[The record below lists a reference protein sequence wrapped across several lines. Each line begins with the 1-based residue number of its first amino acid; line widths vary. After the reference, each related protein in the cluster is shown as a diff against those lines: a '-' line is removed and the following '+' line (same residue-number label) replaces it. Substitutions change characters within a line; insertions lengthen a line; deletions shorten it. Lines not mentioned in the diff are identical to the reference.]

1 LLLSRC
7 LAAKGRGI
15 VALRGGPL
23 KSVTSLKTIAPLPR
37 QSSKGAICNIRFIFA
52 YTWRVDNFSATHHR
66 VLMNFMVRPGGWH
79 ISFLEKDCQTV
90 LPLKLTFANEDKI
103 RAMHDRCGSQLLE
116 DKQAL
121 EHGLNTG
128 RGSCWLSL
136 TEQQYQ
142 ALNSKRR

>member
-1 LLLSRC
+1 
-7 LAAKGRGI
+7 
-15 VALRGGPL
+15 LRGRKAGGPAKEL
-23 KSVTSLKTIAPLPR
+23 AVELGTTTQCGHCTKAATPLR
-37 QSSKGAICNIRFIFA
+37 LIFA
-52 YTWRVDNFSATHHR
+52 YTWRVDNFRATHHR

-79 ISFLEKDCQTV
+79 ISFLEKDCRTV
-90 LPLKLTFANEDKI
+90 LPLKLTFANEGKI

-136 TEQQYQ
+136 NEEQYQ

>member
-1 LLLSRC
+1 M
-7 LAAKGRGI
+7 
-15 VALRGGPL
+15 
-23 KSVTSLKTIAPLPR
+23 
-37 QSSKGAICNIRFIFA
+37 
-52 YTWRVDNFSATHHR
+52 DNFRATHHR

-79 ISFLEKDCQTV
+79 ISFLEKDCRTV
-90 LPLKLTFANEDKI
+90 LPLKLTFANEGKI

>member
-1 LLLSRC
+1 
-7 LAAKGRGI
+7 
-15 VALRGGPL
+15 
-23 KSVTSLKTIAPLPR
+23 
-37 QSSKGAICNIRFIFA
+37 
-52 YTWRVDNFSATHHR
+52 VDNFRATHHR

-79 ISFLEKDCQTV
+79 ISFLEKDCRTV
-90 LPLKLTFANEDKI
+90 LPLKLTFANEGKI

-142 ALNSKRR
+142 ALHSKRR